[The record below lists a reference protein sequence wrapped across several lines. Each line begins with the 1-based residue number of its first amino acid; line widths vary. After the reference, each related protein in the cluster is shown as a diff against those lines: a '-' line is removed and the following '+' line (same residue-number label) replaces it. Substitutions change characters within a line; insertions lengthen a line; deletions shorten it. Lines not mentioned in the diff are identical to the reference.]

1 MVAAVRVHK
10 NGGPEVLTYEDVQV
24 PAPGPGQ
31 VRVKNHACGL
41 NYIDTYFR
49 SGLYPAAGGLP
60 FVAGNEA
67 AGEVVAVGPGVT
79 EVKVGDRVG
88 YTSALGSYAAER
100 IMPADRLVKL
110 PDAITYEQAAGMML
124 KGMTVEY
131 LLHRTFKVQKG
142 MNVLIH
148 AAAGGIGLIACQWA
162 NHLGANVIGTVGS
175 KDKAA
180 LAKANGCHHTILYRE
195 EDFPTKVKEITGGKL
210 CEVVYDGVGKATF
223 PASLDCI
230 KPLGMF
236 ASFGNASGSIE
247 AFNINILQAKGSLFC
262 TRPTLNTYAAKRE
275 DLLSIANNLFNVV
288 ASGKVEDSDQP
299 EIRAQGRAAGA
310 PRSRSAQ
317 DHRLDRSDAVTLAE
331 RSGAPNQTRARHRS
345 CDERAGIGGRC
356 DGRRRAGDRA
366 EALRAVPRPRTAA
379 SGLRQAAARHRAGNH
394 RGPQAIRRQGAR
406 AGGRDSQVMPLGNQN
421 DMTDAEREALGRWIV
436 ALK

>member
-10 NGGPEVLTYEDVQV
+10 NGGPEVLTFEEIDL

-31 VRVKNHACGL
+31 VRIKQHACGL

-49 SGLYPAAGGLP
+49 SGLYPAPQGLP
-60 FVAGNEA
+60 FIAGNEG
-67 AGEVVAVGPGVT
+67 AGEIIAVGPGVT
-79 EVKVGDRVG
+79 DAKVGDRVG
-88 YTSALGSYAAER
+88 YTSLLGSYAAER
-100 IMPADRLVKL
+100 IMPADRVVPL
-110 PDAITYEQAAGMML
+110 PAAISYEQAAAMML

-131 LLHRTFKVQKG
+131 LLNRTFKVQPG

-162 NHLGANVIGTVGS
+162 NALGANVIGTVGS
-175 KDKAA
+175 KEKAA

-195 EDFPTKVKEITGGKL
+195 EDFPAKVKEITGGKL

-247 AFNINILQAKGSLFC
+247 AFSINLLQTKGSLFA

-275 DLLSIANNLFNVV
+275 DLLAIANNLFGMV
-288 ASGKVEDSDQP
+288 ASGKVKIP
-299 EIRAQGRAAGA
+299 I
-310 PRSRSAQ
+310 
-317 DHRLDRSDAVTLAE
+317 
-331 RSGAPNQTRARHRS
+331 NQKY
-345 CDERAGIGGRC
+345 
-356 DGRRRAGDRA
+356 
-366 EALRAVPRPRTAA
+366 
-379 SGLRQAAARHRAGNH
+379 
-394 RGPQAIRRQGAR
+394 
-406 AGGRDSQVMPLGNQN
+406 
-421 DMTDAEREALGRWIV
+421 
-436 ALK
+436 ALKDVQKAHRDLESRATTGSSILLP

>member
-10 NGGPEVLTYEDVQV
+10 HGGPEALTYEDVQV

-31 VRVKNHACGL
+31 ARVKNHACGL
-41 NYIDTYFR
+41 NFIDTYFR
-49 SGLYPAAGGLP
+49 SGLYPSQTGLP
-60 FVAGNEA
+60 FVAGNEG

-110 PDAITYEQAAGMML
+110 PDAISYEQAAGMML

-131 LLHRTFKVQKG
+131 LLHRTFKLQKG

-162 NHLGANVIGTVGS
+162 NYIGANVIGTVGS
-175 KDKAA
+175 QDKAG
-180 LAKANGCHHTILYRE
+180 LAKANGCHHTILYRD
-195 EDFPTKVKEITGGKL
+195 EDFVSKVKEITGGKF

-236 ASFGNASGSIE
+236 ASFGNSSGSIA
-247 AFNINILQAKGSLFC
+247 AFNINLLQQKGSLFC
-262 TRPTLNTYAAKRE
+262 PRPTLNTYTAKRE
-275 DLLSIANNLFNVV
+275 DLLAIANDLFYVV
-288 ASGKVEDSDQP
+288 ASGKVKIP
-299 EIRAQGRAAGA
+299 I
-310 PRSRSAQ
+310 
-317 DHRLDRSDAVTLAE
+317 
-331 RSGAPNQTRARHRS
+331 NQKY
-345 CDERAGIGGRC
+345 
-356 DGRRRAGDRA
+356 
-366 EALRAVPRPRTAA
+366 
-379 SGLRQAAARHRAGNH
+379 
-394 RGPQAIRRQGAR
+394 
-406 AGGRDSQVMPLGNQN
+406 
-421 DMTDAEREALGRWIV
+421 
-436 ALK
+436 ALKDAAQAHRDLEARKTTGSTVLLP

>member
-10 NGGPEVLTYEDVQV
+10 YGGPEVLNLEEVEV
-24 PAPGPGQ
+24 PPPGSGQ
-31 VRVKNHACGL
+31 VRVKNHASGI

-49 SGLYPAAGGLP
+49 SGLYPSPTGLP

-79 EVKVGDRVG
+79 EVKVGDRVA
-88 YTSALGSYAAER
+88 YTSALGSYAVER

-110 PDAITYEQAAGMML
+110 PDTITYEQAAAMML

-131 LLHRTFKVQKG
+131 LLNRTFKVQKG

-162 NHLGANVIGTVGS
+162 NYLGANVIGTVGS
-175 KDKAA
+175 RDKAA

-195 EDFPTKVKEITGGKL
+195 EDFVSRVKEITGGKL

-236 ASFGNASGSIE
+236 VSFGNASGSIE
-247 AFNINILQAKGSLFC
+247 AFNINLLQAKGSLFA

-275 DLLSIANNLFNVV
+275 DLLAIANDLFNMVG
-288 ASGKVEDSDQP
+288 SGKVKIP
-299 EIRAQGRAAGA
+299 
-310 PRSRSAQ
+310 
-317 DHRLDRSDAVTLAE
+317 V
-331 RSGAPNQTRARHRS
+331 NQKY
-345 CDERAGIGGRC
+345 
-356 DGRRRAGDRA
+356 
-366 EALRAVPRPRTAA
+366 
-379 SGLRQAAARHRAGNH
+379 
-394 RGPQAIRRQGAR
+394 
-406 AGGRDSQVMPLGNQN
+406 
-421 DMTDAEREALGRWIV
+421 
-436 ALK
+436 ALKDARKAHDDLQNRKTTGSSILLP

>member
-10 NGGPEVLTYEDVQV
+10 NGGPEVLTYEEVDV

-31 VRVKNHACGL
+31 ARVKNHACGL

-49 SGLYPAAGGLP
+49 SGLYPSASGLP
-60 FVAGNEA
+60 FTAGNEG
-67 AGEVVAVGPGVT
+67 AGEVVAIGAGVT

-110 PDAITYEQAAGMML
+110 PDAISYEQAAGMML

-131 LLHRTFKVQKG
+131 LLHRTFKLQKG

-162 NHLGANVIGTVGS
+162 NHIGANVIGTVGS
-175 KDKAA
+175 QEKAA
-180 LAKANGCHHTILYRE
+180 LAKANGCHHAILYRE
-195 EDFPTKVKEITGGKL
+195 EDFVAKVREITGGKL

-230 KPLGMF
+230 KPLGLF
-236 ASFGNASGSIE
+236 ASFGNSSGSIE
-247 AFNINILQAKGSLFC
+247 AFNIGLLQQKGSLFC

-288 ASGKVEDSDQP
+288 ASGKIKIPINQKY
-299 EIRAQGRAAGA
+299 A
-310 PRSRSAQ
+310 
-317 DHRLDRSDAVTLAE
+317 LKDA
-331 RSGAPNQTRARHRS
+331 
-345 CDERAGIGGRC
+345 
-356 DGRRRAGDRA
+356 
-366 EALRAVPRPRTAA
+366 
-379 SGLRQAAARHRAGNH
+379 
-394 RGPQAIRRQGAR
+394 PQAHRDLEAR
-406 AGGRDSQVMPLGNQN
+406 KTTGSTVLMP
-421 DMTDAEREALGRWIV
+421 
-436 ALK
+436 